1 MELVLQPA
9 EAEVLKRV
17 LASYLSDL
25 RMEIADT
32 DRLEW
37 RQALKSDEAIP
48 TALIARLTEAGVP

>member
-25 RMEIADT
+25 RMEIAST
-32 DRLEW
+32 DKLEW
-37 RQALKSDEAIP
+37 RQALKADEVVL
-48 TALIARLTEAGVP
+48 TALIARLTEAGIA